1 MNENQ
6 ILTWLRILE
15 QRISKIEAHLE
26 IEQVQQSGSL
36 EPAEALPKA
45 SLDAAEMLEFQIG
58 QYWFAKVGIVILAL
72 GVGFS
77 LTLPYK
83 HLPPFLPSIAGY
95 VVAGGIFLLSFM
107 FRRNFELI
115 SRYLFGGGLLLFFFS
130 TFRLHYFSD
139 PPAIQSRFVFLI
151 LLFLAAILVL
161 IASAMRRS
169 IYLCG
174 ISLVLSYVSALIT
187 GQAIILFCCISLL
200 ALLAVYFMVRYQ
212 WPHIFTLSIALTY
225 LAHAIWFINNPLI
238 GNRIQLASTS
248 EYNLLFLLIYAMIY
262 AVAILFREKNQPEDA
277 HIISSALL
285 NCLGGYGLFLL
296 ISVTRFPA
304 NIGVYHV
311 IASLLFIALSLSFW
325 IREKSRYSTFFYA
338 MTGYMALSVAIIV
351 SFPRSDMFVWLCW
364 QSLLVV
370 STAILFRSKFIVLA
384 NFFIFLIIFLAYL
397 LLAGKA
403 DLVSMSFGAVALLSA
418 RIMNWQK
425 DRLELKTEF
434 MRNAYLASAFFI
446 FPYALYNVV
455 PKGFISLA
463 WMGIAFFYYIMSL
476 ILKSSK
482 YRWMAIFT
490 LLLTVGYLFIIG
502 LIKLEP
508 VFRIIS
514 FLILGAVLIVI
525 SLLYT
530 RHRLRSGIKEKAG

>member
-1 MNENQ
+1 MNESQ
-6 ILTWLRILE
+6 ILTWLKILE
-15 QRISKIEAHLE
+15 QRISRIEAHLE
-26 IEQVQQSGSL
+26 IEQEQQSGSP
-36 EPAEALPKA
+36 EPVKITAKP
-45 SLDAAEMLEFQIG
+45 SSDSTEMLEFQIG

-72 GVGFS
+72 GVGFA

-83 HLPPFLPSIAGY
+83 NLPPFLPSVAGY
-95 VVAGGIFLLSFM
+95 AVAGGIFLISFM

-115 SRYLFGGGLLLFFFS
+115 SRYLFGGALLLFFFS
-130 TFRLHYFSD
+130 TLRLHYFSN
-139 PPAIQSRFVFLI
+139 PPAIQNRFFFLT
-151 LLFLAAILVL
+151 LLFLTTILVL
-161 IASAMRRS
+161 IASVKRQS

-174 ISLVLSYVSALIT
+174 ISLVLGYTAALIT
-187 GQAIILFCCISLL
+187 DQAIVLFCCISLL
-200 ALLAVYFMVRYQ
+200 TLLAVFFMVRYQ
-212 WPHIFTLSIALTY
+212 WPHIFTLGIVLTY
-225 LAHAIWFINNPLI
+225 LAHAIWFINNPFV
-238 GNRIQLASTS
+238 GKKIQLASTP
-248 EYNLLFLLIYAMIY
+248 EYNLLFLLVYAMIY
-262 AVAILFREKNQPEDA
+262 AAAILFREKGQPEDT

-285 NCLGGYGLFLL
+285 NSFGSYGLFLL
-296 ISVTRFPA
+296 ISVTQFSV
-304 NIGVYHV
+304 NSGVYNV
-311 IASLLFIALSLSFW
+311 IASLVFIGLAFSFW

-338 MTGYMALSVAIIV
+338 MTGYMALSAAIIV

-397 LLAGKA
+397 FLTGKA

-446 FPYALYNVV
+446 FPYALYNAV

-463 WMGIAFFYYIMSL
+463 WMGIAFFYYIMS
-476 ILKSSK
+476 IVLKSSK

-508 VFRIIS
+508 VFRILS

-530 RHRLRSGIKEKAG
+530 RYRLQANRKEESG